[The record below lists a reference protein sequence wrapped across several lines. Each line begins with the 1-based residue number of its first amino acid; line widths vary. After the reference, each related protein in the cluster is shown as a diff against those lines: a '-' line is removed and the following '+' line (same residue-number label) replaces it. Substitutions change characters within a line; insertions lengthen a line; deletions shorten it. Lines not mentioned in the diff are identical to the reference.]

1 MDLMRWQAL
10 ALGWVL
16 VLVST
21 PEGLAAPPAS
31 PPPSPYARQESRPIK
46 TLSPQEV
53 QDLLSGRGMGM
64 AKPAE
69 LNRYPGPRHVLELA
83 DQLALSPAQR
93 AETERIFEAMQA
105 EASRI
110 GAEIVARE
118 GELDRRFAAG
128 GVAPDELERL
138 LDELGTLQSRLRMVH
153 LRAHLAQRDVLT
165 PAQRQQYEVLR
176 GYDAGPAAPEHQGHS
191 R

>member
-1 MDLMRWQAL
+1 MRWQIVAF
-10 ALGWVL
+10 GWMFVL
-16 VLVST
+16 TSSFD
-21 PEGLAAPPAS
+21 GAAAPPAP
-31 PPPSPYARQESRPIK
+31 PPPSPYAGQESRPIK

-53 QDLLSGRGMGM
+53 QDYLSGRGMGM
-64 AKPAE
+64 AKAAE

-83 DQLALSPAQR
+83 DQLGLTPAQR

-110 GAEIVARE
+110 GAEIVVRE
-118 GELDRRFAAG
+118 RELDGRFAAG
-128 GVAPDELERL
+128 AVTADELDRL
-138 LDELGTLQSRLRMVH
+138 LGELGMLQSRLRMVH

-176 GYDAGPAAPEHQGHS
+176 GYDAGPTGPEHRGHS

>member
-118 GELDRRFAAG
+118 GEL
-128 GVAPDELERL
+128 
-138 LDELGTLQSRLRMVH
+138 
-153 LRAHLAQRDVLT
+153 
-165 PAQRQQYEVLR
+165 
-176 GYDAGPAAPEHQGHS
+176 
-191 R
+191 